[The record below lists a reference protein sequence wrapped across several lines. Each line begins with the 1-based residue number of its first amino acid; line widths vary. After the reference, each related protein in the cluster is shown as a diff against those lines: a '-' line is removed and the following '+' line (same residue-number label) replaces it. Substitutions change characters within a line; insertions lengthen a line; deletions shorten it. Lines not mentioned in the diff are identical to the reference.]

1 MYHVPGMV
9 RLLPRLA
16 RINQSPVCDVKRQ
29 RPRRPKSVHR
39 PALPPPPLN
48 SHFSLLLHPQNPI
61 ATPDLYVRH
70 KSLPPRVF
78 VPKIPHHRAGE
89 YDRPRQMSAEERR
102 WWSSPYRVSNSL
114 LAFFFEAS
122 IQSACS
128 QLLPATVLSLGVSC
142 HQVRSQE
149 TFAIFFL
156 LTLGI
161 AFLLRLAA
169 LRMHLSEP
177 TANKPVSCMIAP
189 DGLQHP
195 QFTARRSN
203 RSVHVVCSRQAI
215 SFCIANN
222 RVGSLPAYARIP
234 PNLTEQISHLLRV
247 RILQE
252 LDLLLAQLRARPKA
266 DILANPPIRR
276 LSHLEWTKVQENRQ
290 IPWQDAIA
298 VINVPPIS
306 NPTEPSMSPFPL
318 PFDPEMAANASQ
330 PVATFYPVSRISAL
344 PTNFQYRDV
353 LPSARVPL
361 YNVLGL
367 FPHIAQRTAFHQ
379 FLNQTQS
386 RLETACSRKADSKEA
401 SKEADNEE
409 ASSSPS
415 DAYIL
420 TSNSQTIKLV
430 DMPALAIA
438 MWRVYLYE
446 RSIVRE

>member
-1 MYHVPGMV
+1 MV

-16 RINQSPVCDVKRQ
+16 RINQSPVCEVKRQ
-29 RPRRPKSVHR
+29 RPRRPKSVHG
-39 PALPPPPLN
+39 PPL
-48 SHFSLLLHPQNPI
+48 SAPPFQPHFSLLLHPQNPI

-114 LAFFFEAS
+114 LAFFVEAS

-128 QLLPATVLSLGVSC
+128 QLLPATVLSQDVSS
-142 HQVRSQE
+142 HQVPSQE
-149 TFAIFFL
+149 IYTISFA
-156 LTLGI
+156 LTPRI
-161 AFLLRLAA
+161 AFLLRLTA

-203 RSVHVVCSRQAI
+203 RSVHVLCSRQAV

-222 RVGSLPAYARIP
+222 RFGSLPAYARIP
-234 PNLTEQISHLLRV
+234 SNLTEQISHLLRV

-252 LDLLLAQLRARPKA
+252 LELLLAQLRARPKA

-298 VINVPPIS
+298 VINVPPIP

-318 PFDPEMAANASQ
+318 PFDPEMEANASQ

-379 FLNQTQS
+379 FLSQAQS
-386 RLETACSRKADSKEA
+386 SLETARSRKTD
-401 SKEADNEE
+401 DEE

-415 DAYIL
+415 DAYLL

>member
-1 MYHVPGMV
+1 M
-9 RLLPRLA
+9 L
-16 RINQSPVCDVKRQ
+16 
-29 RPRRPKSVHR
+29 
-39 PALPPPPLN
+39 
-48 SHFSLLLHPQNPI
+48 
-61 ATPDLYVRH
+61 ATP
-70 KSLPPRVF
+70 PRNC
-78 VPKIPHHRAGE
+78 A
-89 YDRPRQMSAEERR
+89 
-102 WWSSPYRVSNSL
+102 
-114 LAFFFEAS
+114 
-122 IQSACS
+122 
-128 QLLPATVLSLGVSC
+128 LSGRLMPSGTIS
-142 HQVRSQE
+142 E
-149 TFAIFFL
+149 IFAIFFP
-156 LTLGI
+156 LTFGI
-161 AFLLRLAA
+161 AFLLRLTA
-169 LRMHLSEP
+169 LRMDLSEP

-252 LDLLLAQLRARPKA
+252 LELLLAQLRARPKA

-318 PFDPEMAANASQ
+318 PFDPEMEANASQ

-361 YNVLGL
+361 YNALGL
-367 FPHIAQRTAFHQ
+367 FPHVAQRTAFHQ
-379 FLNQTQS
+379 SLSQAQS
-386 RLETACSRKADSKEA
+386 NLEASRSRKANNE
-401 SKEADNEE
+401 EADNEE
-409 ASSSPS
+409 ASCSPS
-415 DAYIL
+415 DAYLL

-446 RSIVRE
+446 RSIVRD